1 MLPMPGVRVQ
11 SLVGNL
17 RPHMLQNAAKKTVS
31 GVIEE
36 KTTFLQK
43 SEGGEV
49 VSQADIWE
57 KQETAGAKALRWV
70 QCLACLKNSKMTT
83 VTRVGKWRG
92 NQKE

>member
-1 MLPMPGVRVQ
+1 MPGARVQ

-17 RPHMLQNAAKKTVS
+17 RSHMLRNAPKKTVS

-43 SEGGEV
+43 SEGGEA

-70 QCLACLKNSKMTT
+70 
-83 VTRVGKWRG
+83 
-92 NQKE
+92 